1 MNSIYFNN
9 LIICWCTPVNSCIA
23 NGLSQTREIKTKITL
38 LKCVSIVDH
47 FGKELLSLKEIKTG
61 EISPWLITAC
71 TVYSC
76 SDLEW
81 VFAEQEWF

>member
-1 MNSIYFNN
+1 M
-9 LIICWCTPVNSCIA
+9 A
-23 NGLSQTREIKTKITL
+23 NALSQTREIKSKITL

-71 TVYSC
+71 AVYSC
-76 SDLEW
+76 
-81 VFAEQEWF
+81 